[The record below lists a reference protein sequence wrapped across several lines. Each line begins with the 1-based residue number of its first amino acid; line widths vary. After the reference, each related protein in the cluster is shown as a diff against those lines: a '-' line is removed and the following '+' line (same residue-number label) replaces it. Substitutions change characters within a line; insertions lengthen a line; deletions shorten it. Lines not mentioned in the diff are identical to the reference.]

1 MERRPAAGAGRT
13 GFRQDA
19 RARHAGRADYRAE
32 RRSVGSCLD
41 RHEQGGGR
49 DARAGGAA
57 SGPPGG
63 LRPPVHVPRV
73 RRRRP
78 APARESR
85 GIAAGLHAAHPGR
98 GSSRHSRR
106 GRGRT
111 ARRRRPAAAGSP
123 ESPRPGRPA
132 VRRVVRWRSQRAD
145 AGSHARMA
153 APVARGVLQDPR
165 RRQPAGLRKPAAFR
179 APSVEGEAGR
189 RAGRAS
195 RVDPRVRRRVSGHQQ
210 GAIRSASVDRARKA
224 ARPVRGRRRRP
235 DHLPVE
241 RRQPGTTGGVAARL
255 RPGRRPA
262 SGVLPLSGVHHRDRQ
277 PSDRAQR
284 APHAGQ
290 APPDVGGRGGA
301 R

>member
-1 MERRPAAGAGRT
+1 MPKRRDDCCRRPQREPAAGRVVERRSTAGAGRAR
-13 GFRQDA
+13 FRQDA
-19 RARHAGRADYRAE
+19 GVGRAGGQNSQRE
-32 RRSVGSCLD
+32 RRSVGAGADL
-41 RHEQGGGR
+41 HEQGCGG
-49 DARAGGAA
+49 DARAGRAA

-63 LRPPVHVPRV
+63 PRPPVHVPRV
-73 RRRRP
+73 RRRCP
-78 APARESR
+78 APAREPP

-189 RAGRAS
+189 RAGRGGPTCAS
-195 RVDPRVRRRVSGHQQ
+195 TSFRTPTR
-210 GAIRSASVDRARKA
+210 RSAICY
-224 ARPVRGRRRRP
+224 G
-235 DHLPVE
+235 
-241 RRQPGTTGGVAARL
+241 
-255 RPGRRPA
+255 
-262 SGVLPLSGVHHRDRQ
+262 
-277 PSDRAQR
+277 
-284 APHAGQ
+284 
-290 APPDVGGRGGA
+290 
-301 R
+301 